1 MKHLFLLIALFLG
14 NVLSSSAMTATTYA
28 APVDTTKA
36 VKIAKKAEKLMAKGQ
51 DAEAWDLYEEAGK
64 MGLVSAQRKLLVHY
78 ANLGM
83 MNNAYYWT
91 EKLANSGD
99 GEAQYSMGYAYMYG
113 PEQTGQS
120 MFNVDYGKAYEWFKL
135 AYTQGNKDAAYFLGL
150 ISANNGEFQQA
161 ITYLKVAAEE
171 TPMAYYIIAELY
183 YTGEKGLDKDLKKA
197 FIYAK
202 LAAEKGIER
211 AMFRLGYMYM
221 NGEGCDI
228 DYEQGVYWSAKAAES
243 EDAELAASAR
253 NNMNVAKERMNG
265 NGADSESVRAY
276 RKGAELGQDV
286 SQVNLAHCYWKGE
299 GVAQDFEQ
307 AVYWYH
313 KASEKGNAE
322 AQSQLGIAYTEGL
335 GVKKDI
341 EMAKMWFERAA
352 EQNDTT
358 ALYNLAFIY
367 QQEQDFVKAF
377 RYAKRAADLDCAE
390 AIAAL
395 PYYYFNGI
403 GTLRDPDMAYEMA
416 QKAANR
422 HHRQGYIWL
431 GALNGQGIGIPKD
444 ISTFMQSD
452 PNLKYK
458 RAIAS
463 YKKAYDPALEDC
475 HQIEDQ
481 IARCYSLM
489 ESYKECMEWA
499 LKADTPWANY
509 MIGWM
514 YATGNGCTQNNV
526 TAKRYLQ
533 KAANQT
539 DDMEVRNA
547 AREILRNL

>member
-1 MKHLFLLIALFLG
+1 MKRLFTLL
-14 NVLSSSAMTATTYA
+14 VLILSTQLYTSASVVSV
-28 APVDTTKA
+28 PVDTTKA
-36 VKIAKKAEKLMAKGQ
+36 VKIAKKAAKLIAKGN
-51 DAEAWDLYEEAGK
+51 ESEGWELYEEAGK
-64 MGLVSAQRKLLVHY
+64 MGLVSAQRKLASHY
-78 ANLGM
+78 ADLGM
-83 MNNAYYWT
+83 MNNAYYWN
-91 EKLANSGD
+91 EYLAKSGD
-99 GEAQYSMGYAYMYG
+99 TEAQYAMGFAYMYG
-113 PEQTGQS
+113 AENTGQRL
-120 MFNVDYGKAYEWFKL
+120 FDVDYEEAYEWFKR
-135 AYTQGNKDAAYFLGL
+135 AYNQGDKKSAYHMAL
-150 ISANNGEFQQA
+150 IEGENEDYQSAVNHFKES
-161 ITYLKVAAEE
+161 AEE
-171 TPMAYYIIAELY
+171 VPMAYYALAELY
-183 YTGEKGLDKDLKKA
+183 YTGEKGLMQDYKKA
-197 FIYAK
+197 FFYAK
-202 LAAEKGIER
+202 IAAEKGIDR

-221 NGEGCDI
+221 TGEGCDI

-253 NNMNVAKERMNG
+253 NNINVAKERMNG

-299 GVAQDFEQ
+299 GVAQDYEQ

-313 KASEKGNAE
+313 KAAEQDNVE
-322 AQSQLGIAYTEGL
+322 AQSQLGIAYTEGF
-335 GVKKDI
+335 GVKKNI
-341 EMAKMWFERAA
+341 EMAKMWYERAA

-367 QQEQDFVKAF
+367 QEGQDFVKAF
-377 RYAKRAADLDCAE
+377 RYLKRAADLDCTE
-390 AIAAL
+390 AIAGL

-431 GALNGQGIGIPKD
+431 GDLNAEGIGIPKD
-444 ISTFMQSD
+444 ISTFMQND

-463 YKKAYDPALEDC
+463 YKTAYDPALEDC

-481 IARCYSLM
+481 IARCYGLM

-514 YATGNGCTQNNV
+514 YATGNGVTQNEI
-526 TAKRYLQ
+526 TSKRYMQ
-533 KAANQT
+533 KAANQSE
-539 DDMEVRNA
+539 DAEIRKA
-547 AREILRNL
+547 AREALKYYK